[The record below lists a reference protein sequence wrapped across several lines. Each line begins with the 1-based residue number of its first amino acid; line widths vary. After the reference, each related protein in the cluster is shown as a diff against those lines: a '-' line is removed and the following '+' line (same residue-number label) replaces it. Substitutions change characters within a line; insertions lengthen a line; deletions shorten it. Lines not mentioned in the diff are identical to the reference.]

1 MVTECGNHGINY
13 CCSKKNKNKTKKKK
27 QKNHYKSIL
36 TQSYQTW
43 VNLQFRIIIQNT
55 YSYTIGSWQHFQTN
69 VLLIYLDML

>member
-13 CCSKKNKNKTKKKK
+13 CCSKKK
-27 QKNHYKSIL
+27 KNHYKSIL

>member
-1 MVTECGNHGINY
+1 MELIIAVQ
-13 CCSKKNKNKTKKKK
+13 KKKPKK
-27 QKNHYKSIL
+27 QTTTN
-36 TQSYQTW
+36 QSYQTW

>member
-13 CCSKKNKNKTKKKK
+13 CCSKKKKTTT
-27 QKNHYKSIL
+27 N
-36 TQSYQTW
+36 QSYQTW

>member
-13 CCSKKNKNKTKKKK
+13 CCSKKKKKK
-27 QKNHYKSIL
+27 HYKSIL

>member
-1 MVTECGNHGINY
+1 MELIIAVQ
-13 CCSKKNKNKTKKKK
+13 KKKTKK
-27 QKNHYKSIL
+27 QTTTN
-36 TQSYQTW
+36 QSYQTW

>member
-1 MVTECGNHGINY
+1 MELIIAVQ
-13 CCSKKNKNKTKKKK
+13 KKKK
-27 QKNHYKSIL
+27 KKTTTN
-36 TQSYQTW
+36 QTW

>member
-13 CCSKKNKNKTKKKK
+13 CCSKKKKKK
-27 QKNHYKSIL
+27 TTTN
-36 TQSYQTW
+36 QTW

>member
-13 CCSKKNKNKTKKKK
+13 CCSKKKKKK
-27 QKNHYKSIL
+27 TTTN
-36 TQSYQTW
+36 QSYQTW

>member
-13 CCSKKNKNKTKKKK
+13 CCSKKKKK
-27 QKNHYKSIL
+27 HYKSIL